1 MDITTIFAFLSAA
14 IILTL
19 MPGPDILFVTAQSIS
34 QHKRAGIMTAL
45 GLCTGLIVHISAAA
59 LGVSAIL
66 YQSATAFTIVKL
78 AGAAYL
84 LYLAWQSFRARNETY
99 LLQKQK
105 PLESWSLY
113 KKGIIMNV
121 LNPKVSLFFLALLP
135 QFVNE
140 ASGNVSLQM
149 IILGILFIVQALL
162 VFTVV
167 SFLAEKIG
175 AMLAKHSTLSKKLNI
190 IQGVL
195 FTLIAMQIAFSKQS

>member
-1 MDITTIFAFLSAA
+1 MEITTMFTFLSAA

-19 MPGPDILFVTAQSIS
+19 MPGPDILFVIAQSIA

-59 LGVSAIL
+59 LGVSAIV
-66 YQSATAFTIVKL
+66 YQSATAFTVVKF
-78 AGAAYL
+78 AGATYL
-84 LYLAWQSFRARNETY
+84 LYLAWQSFRTRNETY

-105 PLESWSLY
+105 PLASWTLY
-113 KKGIIMNV
+113 KKGIIMNI

-135 QFVNE
+135 QFINE
-140 ASGNVSLQM
+140 TSGNVSLQM
-149 IILGILFIVQALL
+149 ITLGILFIIQALL
-162 VFTVV
+162 VFTLV

-175 AMLAKHSTLSKKLNI
+175 DILAKHTALSNKLNV

>member
-140 ASGNVSLQM
+140 ASANVSLQM
-149 IILGILFIVQALL
+149 IFLGIVFIVQALL
-162 VFTVV
+162 VFTIV

-175 AMLAKHSTLSKKLNI
+175 HLLAKHSTLSKKLNI
-190 IQGVL
+190 IQSVL
-195 FTLIAMQIAFSKQS
+195 FTLIAMQIAFSEQS

>member
-1 MDITTIFAFLSAA
+1 MEITTLLAFLTTA

-59 LGVSAIL
+59 LGISAII
-66 YQSATAFTIVKL
+66 YQSAAAFTIVKL
-78 AGAAYL
+78 AGSVYL
-84 LYLAWQSFRARNETY
+84 LYLAWQSFRSRHETY

-105 PLESWSLY
+105 PLEQWSLY

-140 ASGNVSLQM
+140 AKGTVSLQM
-149 IILGILFIVQALL
+149 IILGLIFIVQALL
-162 VFTVV
+162 VFTIV
-167 SFLAEKIG
+167 SILAEKIG
-175 AMLAKHSTLSKKLNI
+175 HLLAKHSTLSKKLNV
-190 IQGVL
+190 IQSVL

>member
-1 MDITTIFAFLSAA
+1 MDNSTLLAFLTTA

-34 QHKRAGIMTAL
+34 QHRRAGIITAL

-59 LGVSAIL
+59 FGVSAII
-66 YQSATAFTIVKL
+66 YQSTTAFMIIKL
-78 AGAAYL
+78 AGAIYL
-84 LYLAWQSFRARNETY
+84 LFLAWQSFRSRHETY
-99 LLQKQK
+99 AIQKQK
-105 PLESWSLY
+105 PLEHWSLY

-140 ASGNVSLQM
+140 ASANVSLQM
-149 IILGILFIVQALL
+149 IFLGIVFIVQALL
-162 VFTVV
+162 VFTIV

-175 AMLAKHSTLSKKLNI
+175 HLLAKHSTLSKKLNI
-190 IQGVL
+190 IQSVL
-195 FTLIAMQIAFSKQS
+195 FTLIAMQIAFSEQS

>member
-1 MDITTIFAFLSAA
+1 MDMTTMLTFLTAA

-45 GLCTGLIVHISAAA
+45 GLCTGLIVHISEAAF
-59 LGVSAIL
+59 GISAII

-105 PLESWSLY
+105 PLENWSLY
-113 KKGIIMNV
+113 KKGIIMNI

-140 ASGNVSLQM
+140 TSGNVSLQM

-162 VFTVV
+162 IFTTV

-175 AMLAKHSTLSKKLNI
+175 DMLAKHTTLSKKLNV

-195 FTLIAMQIAFSKQS
+195 FTLIAMQIALSKQS

>member
-1 MDITTIFAFLSAA
+1 MDMTTMLTFLTAA

-59 LGVSAIL
+59 FGISAII

-105 PLESWSLY
+105 PLENWSLY
-113 KKGIIMNV
+113 KKGIIMNI

-140 ASGNVSLQM
+140 TSGNVSLQM

-162 VFTVV
+162 IFTTV

-175 AMLAKHSTLSKKLNI
+175 DMLAKHTTLSKKLNV

-195 FTLIAMQIAFSKQS
+195 FTLIAMQIALSKQS